1 MIRIHDKTFKPF
13 LSEAILQKRIK
24 EMSQEIDLHY
34 VGLPPPLFIA
44 ILNGS
49 FIFAADLMRAC
60 TMACEI
66 SFVKLQSYEGTDSTG
81 TVQTMIGLA
90 ADVVGR
96 DLIIVEDIVD
106 TGRTLSVFLAQ
117 IRTQN
122 PKSVTVATLLL
133 KPDALT
139 VPFKPDFCGFVIP
152 NKFVV
157 GYGLDYD
164 GLGRNIPEIYQLSDV

>member
-1 MIRIHDKTFKPF
+1 MIRIHDKDFTEFISAT
-13 LSEAILQKRIK
+13 LLQKRVK
-24 EMSQEIDLHY
+24 EMAQEIDVRY
-34 VGLPPPLFIA
+34 VGLKPPLFIA
-44 ILNGS
+44 VLNGS
-49 FIFAADLMRAC
+49 FIFAADLLRYC

-66 SFVKLQSYEGTDSTG
+66 SFVKIQSYEGTGSTG
-81 TVQTMIGLA
+81 NVQTVIGLNVEVA
-90 ADVVGR
+90 GR

-106 TGRTLSVFLAQ
+106 TGRTLDVFLRE
-117 IRTQN
+117 IRKQN

-133 KPDALT
+133 KPDALV

-164 GLGRNIPEIYQLSDV
+164 GLGRNLPEVYQLSL

>member
-1 MIRIHDKTFKPF
+1 MIRIHDKDFKEF
-13 LSEAILQKRIK
+13 ISAAALQKRVK
-24 EMSQEIDLHY
+24 EMAQEIDLHY

-49 FIFAADLMRAC
+49 FIFAADLVRAC

-66 SFVKLQSYEGTDSTG
+66 SFVKIQSYEGLESTG
-81 TVQTMIGLA
+81 KVASIIGLT
-90 ADVVGR
+90 ADITGR
-96 DLIIVEDIVD
+96 DLVIVEDIVD
-106 TGRTLSVFLAQ
+106 TGRTLEAFLAE
-117 IRTQN
+117 IRTKN
-122 PKSVTVATLLL
+122 PKSVKVATLLL

-157 GYGLDYD
+157 GYGLDYNE
-164 GLGRNIPEIYQLSDV
+164 LGRNVPEIFQLAE